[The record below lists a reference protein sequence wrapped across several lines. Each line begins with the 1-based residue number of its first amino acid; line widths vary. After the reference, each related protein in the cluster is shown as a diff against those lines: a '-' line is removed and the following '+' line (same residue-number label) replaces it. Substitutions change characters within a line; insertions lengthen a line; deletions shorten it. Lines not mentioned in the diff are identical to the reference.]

1 MYEQLPLQFLAPFL
15 AMIGMTA
22 IKNVQPLSPEA
33 VFDLLK
39 VEFSDYINNALG
51 SNLSVEFA
59 HVADIVNISFPE
71 VIEGTVFSLIISDD
85 EIEISKN
92 ETEGDYNTD
101 LLEQHLNEFLVVKA
115 G

>member
-1 MYEQLPLQFLAPFL
+1 
-15 AMIGMTA
+15 MTT

-39 VEFSDYINNALG
+39 IEFSEYVNQALR

-71 VIEGTVFSLIISDD
+71 VIEGTVFTLTISDNS
-85 EIEISKN
+85 IEVSKN
-92 ETEGDYNTD
+92 ENEGDYNTD
-101 LLEQHLNEFLVVKA
+101 LLEQHLNEFLTVKA